1 MCAQKLGNFRVER
14 AKNVTRPP
22 IFRIFYPENARKCA
36 MALYH

>member
-22 IFRIFYPENARKCA
+22 TNGRFCLEIAPF
-36 MALYH
+36 